1 MNNSNIER
9 YEDVTMLDIISNLK
23 QGYQEYCFSMAQLQT
38 LGMMGRF
45 QHVHFAYEVHKDN
58 WENEIEYILLIPYK
72 TENPYYELLSRE
84 VAKEKIVGYEEIN
97 RTDLEEE

>member
-1 MNNSNIER
+1 MNNSNIEK

-45 QHVHFAYEVHKDN
+45 
-58 WENEIEYILLIPYK
+58 
-72 TENPYYELLSRE
+72 
-84 VAKEKIVGYEEIN
+84 
-97 RTDLEEE
+97 